1 LGFSNGLCEP
11 PLSSAAR
18 ADPKLIEF
26 ASQTNRSLP
35 LKTLLANPPPARF
48 CTTKTRTGHDRL
60 AFAAMHGT
68 ALTCYT

>member
-18 ADPKLIEF
+18 AGPKLIKF

-35 LKTLLANPPPARF
+35 LKSLLANPAAS
-48 CTTKTRTGHDRL
+48 
-60 AFAAMHGT
+60 AFLHNQDPM
-68 ALTCYT
+68 LT